1 MSSSLAFVR
10 YVCEQLRGAGEI
22 THRPMF
28 GEYGLYGDG
37 KFFALVCDDQLFLK
51 PTSSVAQAFAPPEA
65 PPYDGAKPYFVVEA
79 LDDAAQCA
87 RMARMT
93 LDALPYRPPKAQK
106 TPRAK

>member
-1 MSSSLAFVR
+1 MACRLAFVQ

-22 THRPMF
+22 TCRPMF

-37 KFFALVCDDQLFLK
+37 KFFALICDDQLFFK
-51 PTSSVAQAFAPPEA
+51 PTPAVAQAFSPPQA

-79 LDDAAQCA
+79 LDDADLCA

-93 LDALPYRPPKAQK
+93 LDALPFRPPKAKK
-106 TPRAK
+106 TPRNQ